1 MSQNMEGRK
10 QGANRNRTRIVQS
23 VGALVAAAL
32 VLAQPVA
39 AQDYGAECRRLAGSP
54 KEPNNPDK
62 IGVQLD
68 EIDTVRA
75 IDACTKALVPQ
86 FTDPVAAYRLARAYY
101 AIGPRQDVR
110 EAIYNMRI
118 VRFGAERYADQ
129 LGAEA
134 AKWYVSAA
142 KENLTPATYEKAAE
156 AGDLTSQMMLA
167 WMYAHKSI
175 IGLQDVDVALSW
187 MKRAAEQDHPP
198 AIYQVGVLYAW
209 HGRDQEAFPWY
220 KRAAQK
226 NWEPA
231 IFSLGIAYAYGNGT
245 PQDAKRGF
253 EIIGTLANAGN
264 VGAQIA
270 LGHLFLKGVGTEEN
284 PQLARR
290 WYKMAADNGSQEAA
304 NLLKQ
309 TENHGDISEKAA
321 LAALALLGLA
331 ILLSPSG
338 SSDTSS
344 GSSSQEETK
353 SCEPCSYG
361 ETEVYANQCQNMD
374 SGALRSKICY

>member
-1 MSQNMEGRK
+1 
-10 QGANRNRTRIVQS
+10 
-23 VGALVAAAL
+23 
-32 VLAQPVA
+32 
-39 AQDYGAECRRLAGSP
+39 
-54 KEPNNPDK
+54 
-62 IGVQLD
+62 
-68 EIDTVRA
+68 
-75 IDACTKALVPQ
+75 
-86 FTDPVAAYRLARAYY
+86 
-101 AIGPRQDVR
+101 
-110 EAIYNMRI
+110 
-118 VRFGAERYADQ
+118 
-129 LGAEA
+129 
-134 AKWYVSAA
+134 
-142 KENLTPATYEKAAE
+142 
-156 AGDLTSQMMLA
+156 
-167 WMYAHKSI
+167 MYAHKSI

-198 AIYQVGVLYAW
+198 AIYQVGVLYA
-209 HGRDQEAFPWY
+209 GMVGMKSLPMV

-231 IFSLGIAYAYGNGT
+231 IFSLGIAYSYGNGT

-290 WYKMAADNGSQEAA
+290 WYKMAADNGSQEAV

-344 GSSSQEETK
+344 GSSSQEETE

-361 ETEVYANQCQNMD
+361 ETEVYANQCQNME